1 MQTAEQTREIAA
13 NTLDALHQQGQKLE
27 VVERDLYEVCSF
39 GLIHRSCMDYAY
51 ATVLLSHRFG
61 VMFTCHTC
69 IALIQMCNFNHAGED
84 IHAVTNIF
92 WHDDFCSCSV
102 FAD

>member
-39 GLIHRSCMDYAY
+39 GLIHSICMDYAY
-51 ATVLLSHRFG
+51 ATVCYLTGLVSFLPVTH
-61 VMFTCHTC
+61 
-69 IALIQMCNFNHAGED
+69 ALH
-84 IHAVTNIF
+84 
-92 WHDDFCSCSV
+92 
-102 FAD
+102 